1 MKYMEIFPEDILL
14 NPIFPE
20 YRVKHCLKF
29 ANRLLPPF
37 IVLFLAWTFI
47 RAGGLHGVE
56 FIFVLKNNWPITICC
71 VLFLLMIP
79 LQGYWWFGKRAEL
92 KLNARLKLFYIEC
105 CIQLHRSAKEEPTLI
120 DLAEIMRDAVK
131 FLGRDILHK
140 L

>member
-20 YRVKHCLKF
+20 YRVKRCLRF

-37 IVLFLAWTFI
+37 IVLLLVWTFI

-56 FIFVLKNNWPITICC
+56 FMFVLKNNWPITICC

-79 LQGYWWFGKRAEL
+79 LQGYWWFGKRAKL
-92 KLNARLKLFYIEC
+92 KLNARLKLFYIES

-120 DLAEIMRDAVK
+120 DLAEIMRDAIK
-131 FLGRDILHK
+131 LLGRDILHK